1 MKAPVETK
9 KKNKKHTQQ
18 MGHDTKMI
26 VTEPAW
32 KTEYGGKER
41 RAKQGFQGE
50 AEEQR
55 DDFYN

>member
-1 MKAPVETK
+1 MKAPVET

>member
-1 MKAPVETK
+1 
-9 KKNKKHTQQ
+9 

-41 RAKQGFQGE
+41 RVKQGFQGE